1 MNHNKV
7 MIDLPVKKSN
17 SIHIGLM
24 EEQEEMKKEIDYL
37 DEYLCKLN
45 LFSFPQEAQCRQRKS
60 QWM

>member
-1 MNHNKV
+1 

-17 SIHIGLM
+17 SIHIELV
-24 EEQEEMKKEIDYL
+24 EEQEAMKKEMDYL

>member
-1 MNHNKV
+1 

-17 SIHIGLM
+17 SIHIELV
-24 EEQEEMKKEIDYL
+24 EEQEAMKKEMDYL
-37 DEYLCKLN
+37 EYLCKLN